1 VDIQPLPASWR
12 DNKFFILNRMFSFS
26 YNVPVGFYTKQGAI
40 HILQGGRLMSRRV
53 IMLSVAV
60 LFGMQ
65 AGLAMAANPDTG
77 PGCGLGKL
85 AWGDYKHQK
94 NIGPQVLMATTN
106 GTFGSQTFG
115 ISTGTSGCT
124 NDGKVMA
131 EQKTTLF
138 AQLNFENLSQ
148 EMAQGQGE
156 HLASLATLMGVP
168 AEQQHAFFA
177 MTQERYTS
185 LVKTGEA
192 SPVAMVKAINDA
204 IASHPVL
211 AQVSTR

>member
-1 VDIQPLPASWR
+1 ML
-12 DNKFFILNRMFSFS
+12 K
-26 YNVPVGFYTKQGAI
+26 
-40 HILQGGRLMSRRV
+40 RV
-53 IMLSVAV
+53 LLLSVAV

-65 AGLAMAANPDTG
+65 AGLAMAVNPDTG

-85 AWGDYKHQK
+85 AWSDYKNQK

-106 GTFGSQTFG
+106 GTFGSTTFG
-115 ISTGTSGCT
+115 ISSGTSGCT
-124 NDGKVMA
+124 NDGKIMA
-131 EQKTTLF
+131 EQKTTMF

-168 AEQQHAFFA
+168 AEHQAAFFA

-204 IASHPVL
+204 IATHPVL

>member
-1 VDIQPLPASWR
+1 MLKKVL
-12 DNKFFILNRMFSFS
+12 L
-26 YNVPVGFYTKQGAI
+26 
-40 HILQGGRLMSRRV
+40 
-53 IMLSVAV
+53 LSVAV

-85 AWGDYKHQK
+85 AWSDYKNQK
-94 NIGPQVLMATTN
+94 SIGPQVLMATTN
-106 GTFGSQTFG
+106 GTFGTTTFG
-115 ISTGTSGCT
+115 ISSGTSGCT
-124 NDGKVMA
+124 SDGKVWA
-131 EQKTTLF
+131 DQKTTMF

-156 HLASLATLMGVP
+156 HLTSLATLMGVP
-168 AEQQHAFFA
+168 AEHQAAFFA

-204 IASHPVL
+204 IATHPVL

>member
-1 VDIQPLPASWR
+1 
-12 DNKFFILNRMFSFS
+12 
-26 YNVPVGFYTKQGAI
+26 
-40 HILQGGRLMSRRV
+40 MSKKLL
-53 IMLSVAV
+53 MLSVAV

-85 AWGDYKHQK
+85 VFSDYGHQK

-106 GTFGSQTFG
+106 GTFGSTTFG

-124 NDGKVMA
+124 NDGKVWT
-131 EQKTTLF
+131 EHKTTMF
-138 AQLNFENLSQ
+138 AELNFENLSQ
-148 EMAQGQGE
+148 EIAQGQGE

-168 AEQQHAFFA
+168 AEQHGAFFA

-185 LVKTGEA
+185 LVNAGEV
-192 SPVAMVKAINDA
+192 SPVAMVKAINEA
-204 IASHPVL
+204 IAVHPTF

>member
-1 VDIQPLPASWR
+1 
-12 DNKFFILNRMFSFS
+12 
-26 YNVPVGFYTKQGAI
+26 
-40 HILQGGRLMSRRV
+40 MSKKV

-65 AGLAMAANPDTG
+65 AGLALAANPDTG

-85 AWGDYKHQK
+85 AWGDYKGQK
-94 NIGPQVLMATTN
+94 EIAPQVMMATTN

-115 ISTGTSGCT
+115 ISSGTSGCS
-124 NDGKVMA
+124 NDGKIMG
-131 EQKTTLF
+131 EHKTTMF
-138 AQLNFENLSQ
+138 AQLNFESLSQ

-156 HLASLATLMGVP
+156 HLASFATLMGVP
-168 AEQQHAFFA
+168 AEHQAAFFA

-204 IASHPVL
+204 IATHPVL

>member
-1 VDIQPLPASWR
+1 
-12 DNKFFILNRMFSFS
+12 
-26 YNVPVGFYTKQGAI
+26 
-40 HILQGGRLMSRRV
+40 MSKKV

-65 AGLAMAANPDTG
+65 AGLALAANPDTG

-85 AWGDYKHQK
+85 AWSDYKGQK
-94 NIGPQVLMATTN
+94 EIAPQVLMATTN

-115 ISTGTSGCT
+115 ISSGTSGCSS
-124 NDGKVMA
+124 DGKIMS
-131 EQKTTLF
+131 EHKTTMF
-138 AQLNFENLSQ
+138 AQLNFESLSQ

-168 AEQQHAFFA
+168 AEHQEAFFA

-204 IASHPVL
+204 IATYPVL

>member
-1 VDIQPLPASWR
+1 
-12 DNKFFILNRMFSFS
+12 
-26 YNVPVGFYTKQGAI
+26 
-40 HILQGGRLMSRRV
+40 MSKKV

-65 AGLAMAANPDTG
+65 AGLALAANPDTG

-85 AWGDYKHQK
+85 AWSDYKGQK
-94 NIGPQVLMATTN
+94 EIAPQVLMATTN
-106 GTFGSQTFG
+106 GTFWSTTFG
-115 ISTGTSGCT
+115 ISSGTSGCT
-124 NDGKVMA
+124 SDGKIMS
-131 EQKTTLF
+131 EQKTTMF

-156 HLASLATLMGVP
+156 HLASLAILMGVP
-168 AEQQHAFFA
+168 AEHQAAFFT

-204 IASHPVL
+204 IAKYPVF
-211 AQVSTR
+211 AKVSTR

>member
-1 VDIQPLPASWR
+1 
-12 DNKFFILNRMFSFS
+12 
-26 YNVPVGFYTKQGAI
+26 
-40 HILQGGRLMSRRV
+40 MSKKM

-65 AGLAMAANPDTG
+65 AGLAMATNPDTG
-77 PGCGLGKL
+77 PGCGLGKIL
-85 AWGDYKHQK
+85 WADNAHQK
-94 NIGPQVLMATTN
+94 NIAPQVLMATTN
-106 GTFGSQTFG
+106 GTGMNTFA
-115 ISTGTSGCT
+115 ISSGTSGCT
-124 NDGKVMA
+124 NDGKIMA
-131 EQKTTLF
+131 EHKATVFT
-138 AQLNFENLSQ
+138 ANNFENLSQ

-168 AEQQHAFFA
+168 AEQQTAFFA

-204 IASHPVL
+204 IATHPVL
-211 AQVSTR
+211 AQVS